1 MMTGGLVRGGALPES
16 PQALSAGGSAD
27 DTGQAMS
34 ERERILR
41 QTAEVRERA
50 EGLLRGLLDARART
64 RRLTPDPMQ
73 IATGQSAID
82 RAIEST
88 RRMVETLRRAF
99 EEASTQIS
107 EEDAMLLRRDEDDRM
122 SPTA

>member
-1 MMTGGLVRGGALPES
+1 MASGSLVRGVVEPDS
-16 PQALSAGGSAD
+16 PGVLSARASAD
-27 DTGQAMS
+27 DTEQAMS

-73 IATGQSAID
+73 VATGQSAID

-107 EEDAMLLRRDEDDRM
+107 EEDAMLLRAEDDRM
-122 SPTA
+122 SPTR